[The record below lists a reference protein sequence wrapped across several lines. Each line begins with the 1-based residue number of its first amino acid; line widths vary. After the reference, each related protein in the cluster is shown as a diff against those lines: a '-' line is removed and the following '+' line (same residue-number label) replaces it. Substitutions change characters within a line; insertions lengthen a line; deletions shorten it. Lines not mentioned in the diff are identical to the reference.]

1 MRTDISVPSR
11 QKEIR
16 MNELESKIQ
25 RRCQK
30 ILSDNGAFV
39 FKTHGDIYMKKGIP
53 DLVCCIP
60 TDLETIHKLKDD
72 GWFKDNQVGIFV
84 GFEIKRKNLLGD
96 VSDAQRI
103 VGKQIENAGGIWY
116 AVDDSDVVE
125 AIVETLKGRL

>member
-1 MRTDISVPSR
+1 
-11 QKEIR
+11 

-39 FKTHGDIYMKKGIP
+39 FKTHGDMYMKKGIP
-53 DLVCCIP
+53 DLVCCVP
-60 TDLETIHKLKDD
+60 TDIGTLYKLQTD
-72 GWFKDNQVGIFV
+72 GFLPDNSKIGLFV

-116 AVDDSDVVE
+116 AVDDSDIVE
-125 AIVETLKGRL
+125 AVIETLKGRL

>member
-1 MRTDISVPSR
+1 
-11 QKEIR
+11 

-39 FKTHGDIYMKKGIP
+39 FKTHGDMYMKKGIP
-53 DLVCCIP
+53 DLVCCVP
-60 TDLETIHKLKDD
+60 TDIGTLYKLQED
-72 GWFKDNQVGIFV
+72 GWFQNNNTKIGVFV

-116 AVDDSDVVE
+116 AVDDSDIVE
-125 AIVETLKGRL
+125 AVVETLKGRL

>member
-1 MRTDISVPSR
+1 MRALIRVPSR
-11 QKEIR
+11 QKEII

-84 GFEIKRKNLLGD
+84 GFEIKRKIYSVMSVMRN
-96 VSDAQRI
+96 V
-103 VGKQIENAGGIWY
+103 
-116 AVDDSDVVE
+116 
-125 AIVETLKGRL
+125 